1 MSVDD
6 GLTITLKDLVKSL
19 GGVLHGDPSLPIS
32 CIATLDRAGPDAISF
47 LHNPRYAGQLVS
59 SKAACVIVSPALE
72 STALARGACIVTADP
87 YLYYARLSQLFKRR
101 HAAASLRRPGVHPSA
116 VIDASAQVH
125 HSASIGP
132 LCVIEAGA
140 SIGAETVLK
149 ANVFVGQD
157 CHVGHRCLL
166 HPGVVIGADGFGF
179 APRPSEQGTQWEKI
193 EQLGAVRI
201 GDDVEIGANTC
212 VDRGALSDT
221 VLEEGVKLDNLIQ
234 IGHNVHVGRHTA
246 MAACVAVAG
255 SARIGAFCTIGGAS
269 SIAGHISLADYV
281 HISGATVVTKS
292 LLKKG
297 AYTGVFPIDEHRNWE
312 QNAAAL
318 RGLSAL
324 RERLRTL
331 EKNMNRAL

>member
-1 MSVDD
+1 MSIDD
-6 GLTITLKDLVKSL
+6 GLKITLGDLVKSL
-19 GGVLHGDPSLPIS
+19 GGVLHGDPLLPIS
-32 CIATLDRAGPDAISF
+32 GIATLEQAGPDTISF
-47 LHNPRYAGQLVS
+47 LHNPRYVGQLTLS
-59 SKAACVIVSPALE
+59 RAACVIVSPAME
-72 STALARGACIVTADP
+72 STALTRGACIVTVDP

-101 HAAASLRRPGVHPSA
+101 NQAGQLRPSVHPSA
-116 VIDASAQVH
+116 VVDASAQVDP
-125 HSASIGP
+125 SASIGP
-132 LCVIEAGA
+132 LCVVEARA
-140 SIGAETVLK
+140 FIGAQTVLK
-149 ANVFVGQD
+149 ANVYVGQD
-157 CHVGHRCLL
+157 CQVGQRCLL

-255 SARIGAFCTIGGAS
+255 SAHIGAFCTIGGAS

-292 LLKKG
+292 LQKMG